1 MVNFDGNTAASRQLL
16 DEMMTDSR
24 LTGEQQ
30 LKMHQTLGG
39 IFGSVALRRSREDN
53 IKMLKDNWQNKAK
66 YKTYSYQPLFEHPL
80 LDEYIAMR
88 VDEMLVRR
96 EYQVKHLGHSP

>member
-1 MVNFDGNTAASRQLL
+1 MDNFEENTAPSRQIL
-16 DEMMTDSR
+16 DAMMNDCG
-24 LTGEQQ
+24 LTADQQ

-53 IKMLKDNWQNKAK
+53 IKMLKRNWQNKAK
-66 YKTYSYQPLFEHPL
+66 YKNYSYEPLFEHPL
-80 LDEYIAMR
+80 LDDYIAVR